1 MANTWC
7 IYIHAAFLN
16 GSSIFKYLWYKF
28 KEHSYVYGTYV
39 VNGTCGAYGAY
50 GTYGR

>member
-1 MANTWC
+1 MYGT
-7 IYIHAAFLN
+7 HLFM
-16 GSSIFKYLWYKF
+16 
-28 KEHSYVYGTYV
+28 EHSYVYGTYV